1 MDKIIINNLLS
12 LYNNY
17 LYRNDTVF
25 TYIDDNL
32 VVLKKLSNTIDNE
45 SRHDINNIVS
55 AKYYGCN
62 FIVENIINI
71 WNPHITS
78 KQKILNC
85 RDKYNRD
92 SKLVFT
98 VGKTVRGINEQ
109 EEINDGDVVMRD
121 IYYLDYYKTIDVTI
135 YKILNNYI
143 TNLNFKGE
151 IYDWDD
157 SGTLVMQQQYY

>member
-17 LYRNDTVF
+17 LYRNDIVF

-32 VVLKKLSNTIDNE
+32 VVLRRLLNTIDNE
-45 SRHDINNIVS
+45 SRHDIINKIT

-71 WNPHITS
+71 WNPYITN
-78 KQKILNC
+78 KYKILEC

-92 SKLVFT
+92 SKLVFS